1 MSKSCCFAVVLAV
14 ICLPVILL
22 SLKADAQP
30 TVDET
35 MTCSPSTLEEVV
47 NMVKIIAVNQRGS
60 AQEIM
65 DVKEAITDK
74 IRDEIKDMK
83 VLLASES
90 VESNE
95 TCGLEEVVKEI
106 KDVKTLVASGSGQ
119 TNATTLD
126 EVVNMVKVIASDQQE
141 TAREMRDLKRLL
153 VSGDG
158 NETRLEKIV
167 AEIREEVEDV
177 KRILTSNA
185 KECENVRPQTT
196 DVTVQP
202 SKPALL
208 SALRCECLVCLYT
221 APQHDND

>member
-47 NMVKIIAVNQRGS
+47 NMVKIIAVNQQGS

-106 KDVKTLVASGSGQ
+106 KDVKTLLASGSGQ

-126 EVVNMVKVIASDQQE
+126 ELVNMVKVIASDQQE

-153 VSGDG
+153 
-158 NETRLEKIV
+158 
-167 AEIREEVEDV
+167 A
-177 KRILTSNA
+177 SNA

-221 APQHDND
+221 APRHDND